1 MAYLGN
7 TPATADSNVSLT
19 TVQTAANQA
28 AQLLLTAQE
37 GDVVVRSDENKT
49 YMHNGGSAGTMSDYT
64 VLATP
69 TDTVTSVNA
78 ATGAVTLTHD
88 GFSDFVSNEH
98 LDWTADQG
106 STNIHAGNYTDT
118 NTTYAVGDG
127 GLTTNDFT
135 NADHTKLDG
144 IEASADLTDATNVS
158 SAGALM
164 KTGGALTGAV
174 TTNSTFDGVD
184 IATRDGVLT
193 STTTTA
199 NAALPKSGGTLTGSV
214 YFADGVVAKF
224 GAGNDLEIYHNGS
237 NSYINETGDGDLL
250 IKSQGTNVKIIS
262 DGDEDIAR
270 FTKDGGAQLYYNNS
284 KKIETSST
292 GIDVFGSL
300 KFTNW
305 TLTESGGVLYFAT
318 GGTNKAKLDASG
330 NFTVVGDITAFGTI

>member
-7 TPATADSNVSLT
+7 TPATADTNISLT

-28 AQLLLTAQE
+28 AQLSLTAQE

-49 YMHNGGSAGTMSDYT
+49 YMHNGGSAGAMSDYT

-69 TDTVTSVNA
+69 TDTVTSVNS

-144 IEASADLTDATNVS
+144 IEASADVTDTLNVTA
-158 SAGALM
+158 AGALM
-164 KTGGALTGAV
+164 DSEV
-174 TTNSTFDGVD
+174 TNLASVKAFDTTD
-184 IATRDGVLT
+184 YATAAQG
-193 STTTTA
+193 TTA
-199 NAALPKSGGTLTGSV
+199 DNALPKSGGTMTGTTVLKGITETQVTKSASFTPA
-214 YFADGVVAKF
+214 FADGTVYSCTGTMSITMPTAT
-224 GAGNDLEIYHNGS
+224 AGKNFTIIHATATSITWVGTIKWNGGSAPTADSGIDIYVFVS
-237 NSYINETGDGDLL
+237 D
-250 IKSQGTNVKIIS
+250 GTNWYGMQS
-262 DGDEDIAR
+262 G
-270 FTKDGGAQLYYNNS
+270 
-284 KKIETSST
+284 T
-292 GIDVFGSL
+292 G
-300 KFTNW
+300 
-305 TLTESGGVLYFAT
+305 FA
-318 GGTNKAKLDASG
+318 
-330 NFTVVGDITAFGTI
+330 